1 MRQLGSEKVHCSLIS
16 RNSYRVLRVEAGIT
30 VNFSWGI
37 SAWRMMNPI
46 PVVVLP
52 EVCEFS
58 FKVLSITKEGM
69 VKVFTTNRGLRRFNS
84 TMA

>member
-1 MRQLGSEKVHCSLIS
+1 VAK
-16 RNSYRVLRVEAGIT
+16 
-30 VNFSWGI
+30 
-37 SAWRMMNPI
+37 
-46 PVVVLP
+46 VLP

-84 TMA
+84 TMAWMSSHDGPLWAGFPFLHDEYSSRYFCFLSMS